1 MNLNKNFLTEV
12 IKYLI
17 NRGVTLA
24 DVMDTFNE
32 HFNTLDAFNDSL
44 KNMPT
49 EIKRGTINNVIEEP
63 VLPKYTMTESDKV
76 RLESV
81 SPSPETLNKVFDFSK
96 EKKQYELRKPITDID
111 LMLCGRSVE
120 ESSTP
125 CQKVEEKAGNT
136 EKPVNKSLIDY
147 PKNIKNHG
155 NGVSPARKALFDV
168 INGKTVIE
176 HLKENG
182 ITYSNFDNRIRKKWS
197 VADACTTPLASWGKG
212 KRKRVVEVPGEP
224 ETAVI
229 IPDSVKVVEESSPKT
244 KMMLV
249 NGRMTE
255 MKVSDTDLVQSSII
269 EKPAETLETQ
279 TETLETEKATESV
292 TNATELKG
300 NNVTAVILDTP
311 NPDAIRKDKDDNI
324 EKALK
329 KFITSTTGIKF
340 DESKKDKKPKE
351 AKKDYTV
358 SDVCFKLNL
367 TTHELRE
374 MVNSGEFP
382 QPDCGKKWSVKL
394 LKDKNII

>member
-17 NRGVTLA
+17 SKGVTVH
-24 DVMDTFNE
+24 DV
-32 HFNTLDAFNDSL
+32 LDAFHA
-44 KNMPT
+44 
-49 EIKRGTINNVIEEP
+49 EFEYHEQAI
-63 VLPKYTMTESDKV
+63 
-76 RLESV
+76 
-81 SPSPETLNKVFDFSK
+81 
-96 EKKQYELRKPITDID
+96 RKPGDVTWVDFKQP
-111 LMLCGRSVE
+111 SVE
-120 ESSTP
+120 ENSTP
-125 CQKVEEKAGNT
+125 CQKVEEK
-136 EKPVNKSLIDY
+136 PISKSWIDY
-147 PKNIKNHG
+147 PKTVKNHG

-168 INGKTVIE
+168 VGDKTVIE
-176 HLKENG
+176 HLRANG
-182 ITYSNFDNRIRKKWS
+182 IDYKVYDNRVRRKWS
-197 VADACTTPLASWGKG
+197 VADACTTPLAPRGRHKSE
-212 KRKRVVEVPGEP
+212 RVIEEPGET

-229 IPDSVKVVEESSPKT
+229 IPDNVKVAEETSPKT

-279 TETLETEKATESV
+279 TETLETESNTEKATESV

-300 NNVTAVILDTP
+300 NNVTAVILDPP

-329 KFITSTTGIKF
+329 KFVTHTE
-340 DESKKDKKPKE
+340 ESKKDKKPKE

-358 SDVCFKLNL
+358 ADVCFKLNL

-374 MVNSGEFP
+374 MVSAGEFP

-394 LKDKNII
+394 LKEKNLI